1 MLSYLRQPR
10 SFYKELTFLTLPMV
24 GQNLVTAA
32 LGFIDIF
39 MVGLLGS
46 AEMSAVTV
54 ANVPILIVQ
63 LACFGL
69 QSGSGVLISQYWGKR
84 DIVSI
89 NRVLGVGLYAAG
101 GLSCLFALIFLLVPD
116 KILWLV
122 TDNTELI
129 ALAAPYLEIVG
140 ISYIF
145 NSITS
150 IYIGVQC
157 NTENTKVGMYILGV
171 SMCFNTVGNYILIFG
186 KLGFPAL
193 GIRGAAI
200 ATCAS
205 RVLELL
211 VTAGYIAVSRRIPLM
226 PRYIFSPGLAM
237 AKKFAYY
244 SYPIMLNEA
253 LWSLGTS
260 VVTSIM
266 GHMPS
271 SEDILSAYTLSG
283 NINNLLTVALYGVAG
298 ASEVVIG
305 KEIGMGKQESA
316 YQKGWA
322 LAFVAFGVGIAIM
335 VLFLLAYPL
344 IIVPYILPL
353 FHLTEKALRIC
364 SGFILF
370 YALSAPFHSF
380 VSSTVLGT
388 LRGGGDVRASFLI
401 DILPLWLVSIP
412 VMALVGLVLPINP
425 VFFCATI
432 MIEWVCKT
440 PLGLHRLRSGKWIHD
455 ITQN

>member
-1 MLSYLRQPR
+1 MLSYLRQPK
-10 SFYKELTFLTLPMV
+10 SFYKGLLFLTLPMV

-54 ANVPILIVQ
+54 ANVPVMIVQ

-69 QSGSGVLISQYWGKR
+69 QSGSGVLISQYWGKK
-84 DIVSI
+84 DLVSI
-89 NRVLGVGLYAAG
+89 NRVFGVGLYAAG
-101 GLSCLFALIFLLVPD
+101 GLSGLFALAFLLIPD

-122 TDNTELI
+122 TDNAALIEL
-129 ALAAPYLEIVG
+129 AVPYLEIVG
-140 ISYIF
+140 ISYVF

-150 IYIGVQC
+150 IYLGLQR
-157 NTENTKVGMYILGV
+157 NTENTKVGMCILGI
-171 SMCFNTVGNYILIFG
+171 SMCFNTIGNYILIFG
-186 KLGFPAL
+186 KLGLPAM
-193 GIRGAAI
+193 GIRGAAA

-211 VTAGYIAVSRRIPLM
+211 LAARYIAVSRRIPLL
-226 PRYIFSPGLAM
+226 PQHIFAPGLAM
-237 AKKFAYY
+237 VKKFAYY

-253 LWSLGTS
+253 FWSLGTS
-260 VVTSIM
+260 VITSIM

-271 SEDILSAYTLSG
+271 SEDILSAYTLAG

-316 YQKGWA
+316 YQKGLA
-322 LAFVAFGVGIAIM
+322 LAAVASGVGIAITL
-335 VLFLLAYPL
+335 LFLLSYPL
-344 IIVPYILPL
+344 VIVPHIMPI
-353 FHLTEKALRIC
+353 FHLTENALRIC
-364 SGFILF
+364 GGFIF
-370 YALSAPFHSF
+370 AYAFSAPFHSF
-380 VSSTVLGT
+380 VSATVLGT
-388 LRGGGDVRASFLI
+388 LRGGGDVKASFLI
-401 DILPLWLVSIP
+401 DILPLWLISIP
-412 VMALVGLVLPINP
+412 VMAIVGLVLPIDP
-425 VFFCATI
+425 IFFCATI

-440 PLGLHRLRSGKWIHD
+440 PLGLHRLRGGKWIHD
-455 ITQN
+455 ITQS